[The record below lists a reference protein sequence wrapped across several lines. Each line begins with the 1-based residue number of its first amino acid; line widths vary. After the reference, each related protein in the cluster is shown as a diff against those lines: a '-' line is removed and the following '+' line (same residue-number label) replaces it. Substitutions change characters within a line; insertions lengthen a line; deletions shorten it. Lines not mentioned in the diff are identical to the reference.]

1 MIPTPTSDNSERL
14 KQLNKMN
21 QGQFNYMTSLAK
33 TPSRQDYQ
41 GAVNAGM
48 YLASNLVGNNET
60 KIVNEGSVMRN
71 GLKGNILTNDKAN
84 TTKLLQAR
92 PFATTANLSKGMV
105 SDMEND
111 PNNRIGKNTRQ
122 FKKNLDLAG
131 VEINRFIPFV
141 PEVQRSID
149 YREAHINPVYWTR
162 GGTSTRNFVRNSDYN
177 KSCGNK

>member
-21 QGQFNYMTSLAK
+21 QGQFNYMTSIAK

-60 KIVNEGSVMRN
+60 KIVNEGSEMRN
-71 GLKGNILTNDKAN
+71 GIKGNISTNDKDK

-105 SDMEND
+105 PDMEND

-131 VEINRFIPFV
+131 VEINRFIPLV